1 MSQIETRHL
10 FDIHFELGAIH
21 TVGQGPYGQRVI
33 GNLGG
38 GTFEGERLRGRI
50 LPSGGD
56 WGLFMPDG
64 TLSVDGRACFE
75 CDDGALIYGI
85 YTGRW
90 AIAPEVMAKLADP
103 EQIAGHDPSEYYLRI
118 NFIFETA
125 VENAKVAWMNRL
137 IAIATGRRVVGG
149 IDYRVFEIT

>member
-1 MSQIETRHL
+1 MYLVGFAETVVGL
-10 FDIHFELGAIH
+10 YGESGFIVSKGFDIRMIAFI
-21 TVGQGPYGQRVI
+21 
-33 GNLGG
+33 
-38 GTFEGERLRGRI
+38 
-50 LPSGGD
+50 
-56 WGLFMPDG
+56 
-64 TLSVDGRACFE
+64 
-75 CDDGALIYGI
+75 ALIYGI

-118 NFIFETA
+118 NFTFETA

-137 IAIATGRRVVGG
+137 IAIATGRRVADG